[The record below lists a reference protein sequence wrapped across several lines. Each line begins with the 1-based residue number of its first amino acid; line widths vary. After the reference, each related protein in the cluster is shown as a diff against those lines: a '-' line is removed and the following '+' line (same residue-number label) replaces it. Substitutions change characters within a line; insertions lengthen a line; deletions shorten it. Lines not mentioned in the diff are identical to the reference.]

1 MGRGEREVEE
11 VENSQKSRVIGRK
24 RNIMAEI
31 EIREREKVR
40 RKLGTVSRVEGIKD
54 RKRDGRKIELSRKEI
69 CETIGICLE
78 TNESKDIG
86 DLNSQ
91 TQWKIAKYMKS
102 KNKENK
108 RLGKKGTDEE
118 KKVNKEQGKKK
129 KGEKRKINE
138 ESEENEEISIEMEVV

>member
-1 MGRGEREVEE
+1 M
-11 VENSQKSRVIGRK
+11 
-24 RNIMAEI
+24 
-31 EIREREKVR
+31 
-40 RKLGTVSRVEGIKD
+40 EGIKD
-54 RKRDGRKIELSRKEI
+54 RKRDSRKIELSRKEI
-69 CETIGICLE
+69 CEMIGICLE
-78 TNESKDIG
+78 TNESKDIE

-108 RLGKKGTDEE
+108 KLRKKSIEEE
-118 KKVNKEQGKKK
+118 KKINKEQGKKN